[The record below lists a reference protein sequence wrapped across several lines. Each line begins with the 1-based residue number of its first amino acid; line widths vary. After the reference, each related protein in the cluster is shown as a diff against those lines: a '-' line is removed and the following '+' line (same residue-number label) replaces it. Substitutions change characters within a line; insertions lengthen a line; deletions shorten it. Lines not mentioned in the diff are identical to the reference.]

1 MKKLELTNL
10 RKVGE
15 WLFFEGARIDRDL
28 FELAKS
34 KGIEI
39 YFNGVL
45 MESAKSVY
53 DTEKRAK
60 QDFVLENFAK

>member
-1 MKKLELTNL
+1 MKRLDLVNM

-28 FELAKS
+28 FEKAKE
-34 KGIEI
+34 KDIEI
-39 YFNGVL
+39 YLNGVL
-45 MESAKSVY
+45 MDSAKSVY

-60 QDFVLENFAK
+60 QDFVLENFSK